1 MRASLAVAVPARGG
15 LRSRAAVCQHGA
27 MVDAQLD
34 RLADAW
40 EAAWSGGDPGAFM
53 PLCAPDLH
61 YEDPLTTAPLAGVA
75 ALGGHA
81 ERLWRAFPDVRMERA
96 GARLFDG
103 RFAALPTRALGRNT
117 GSLDGSLPASHREI
131 ELRIVF
137 WCEIDLS
144 GTRLWRV
151 RAIFDA
157 YGAAVAL
164 GLLPRPGTL
173 RNRAVLALQGYGL
186 RFGG

>member
-1 MRASLAVAVPARGG
+1 MA
-15 LRSRAAVCQHGA
+15 GA
-27 MVDAQLD
+27 ELD

-53 PLCAPDLH
+53 ALCAPDLH
-61 YEDPLTTAPLAGVA
+61 YEDPLTAAPLHGVG

-81 ERLWRAFPDVRMERA
+81 ERLWQAFPDVRMERA
-96 GARLFDG
+96 GERLSDG
-103 RFAALPTRALGRNT
+103 RFAALPVRAIGRNT
-117 GSLDGSLPASHREI
+117 GGLDGLPASHRDI
-131 ELRIVF
+131 ELRVVF
-137 WCEIDLS
+137 WCELDLS
-144 GTRLWRV
+144 RTRLWRV
-151 RAIFDA
+151 RAVFDA